1 MRAWFAGE
9 IAAAEFDEGERRL
22 ALNPAMPNLHRLYQ
36 AGQGIVVY
44 AVASPYRE
52 RSHFN
57 RQDVQGLRP
66 ADQVLG

>member
-1 MRAWFAGE
+1 
-9 IAAAEFDEGERRL
+9 
-22 ALNPAMPNLHRLYQ
+22 MPNLHRLYR
-36 AGQGIVVY
+36 AGQGIVVH